1 MFAKSPSV
9 GIVDY
14 STSLIGLAIK
24 VRPNVDYILLTSMNA
39 NIDQNNDNGVMVSTA
54 LFNYFGNLNR
64 VKVRR

>member
-1 MFAKSPSV
+1 M

-39 NIDQNNDNGVMVSTA
+39 NIDQNNDNGVMASTA
-54 LFNYFGNLNR
+54 LFNYSGNLNR